1 MNIKRY
7 FRIKYYR
14 EVFNLRNQ
22 LFRKKE
28 LLNIKNEIIISRS
41 ISHLSKN
48 KINEIYKLLNEKDSI
63 KKDGMWY
70 SILNDYHTKFLN
82 FVKDNKNNLKFA
94 LDNPHSFNIFYG
106 FDDNCKVIH
115 DNSGF
120 NFKFNYSIPIID
132 KLISLS
138 EFLGIIRLENPE
150 NFKKKY
156 KDLNIENLLDKI
168 EKKIKIK
175 LKFNNPFPG
184 EKGIKTSKGV
194 LQVRE
199 IQAIYQAFKINE
211 ILKKDKYKNK
221 NILEF
226 GGGLGRTAYYCYKFG
241 LKNYTL
247 VDLLVPRICQLNYLS
262 RLIDETKI
270 ISDPKKSDFNKKNIK
285 VISPEFLFSN
295 NMKFD
300 LVFNSDS
307 FTEIDYENQ
316 KKYEK
321 YLERN
326 SKIFFSINH
335 ENNHYKVSDFFKKN
349 SSQYSRDLYWLR
361 RGYVEEQF
369 IFQKKNI

>member
-1 MNIKRY
+1 M
-7 FRIKYYR
+7 
-14 EVFNLRNQ
+14 
-22 LFRKKE
+22 
-28 LLNIKNEIIISRS
+28 
-41 ISHLSKN
+41 
-48 KINEIYKLLNEKDSI
+48 
-63 KKDGMWY
+63 
-70 SILNDYHTKFLN
+70 
-82 FVKDNKNNLKFA
+82 
-94 LDNPHSFNIFYG
+94 
-106 FDDNCKVIH
+106 
-115 DNSGF
+115 
-120 NFKFNYSIPIID
+120 
-132 KLISLS
+132 
-138 EFLGIIRLENPE
+138 
-150 NFKKKY
+150 
-156 KDLNIENLLDKI
+156 
-168 EKKIKIK
+168 
-175 LKFNNPFPG
+175 
-184 EKGIKTSKGV
+184 
-194 LQVRE
+194 
-199 IQAIYQAFKINE
+199 
-211 ILKKDKYKNK
+211 
-221 NILEF
+221 
-226 GGGLGRTAYYCYKFG
+226 
-241 LKNYTL
+241 
-247 VDLLVPRICQLNYLS
+247 S

>member
-14 EVFNLRNQ
+14 EILNLKNQ
-22 LFRKKE
+22 LFRKQE
-28 LLNIKNEIIISRS
+28 LLNIKNEMIISNNKS
-41 ISHLSKN
+41 QISKN
-48 KINEIYKLLNEKDSI
+48 KINEIHELLNGKDSI
-63 KKDGMWY
+63 NKDGMWY
-70 SILNDYHTKFLN
+70 SILNQYHIKFLN
-82 FVKDNKNNLKFA
+82 FVKKDKNNLKYA
-94 LDNPHSFNIFYG
+94 LDNPHTFNVFYG

-120 NFKFNYSIPIID
+120 NFKFNYSTPILD
-132 KLISLS
+132 KLISLC
-138 EFLGIIRLENPE
+138 EFLGIMRLENPE

-156 KDLNIENLLDKI
+156 KDLDIEKLIVKI
-168 EKKIKIK
+168 EKKINIK

-184 EKGIKTSKGV
+184 EKGIKTSKGI

-211 ILKKDKYKNK
+211 ILKLDKYKNK

-247 VDLLVPRICQLNYLS
+247 VDLLVPRICQINYLS
-262 RLIDETKI
+262 RLINEKQI

-285 VISPEFLFSN
+285 IISPEILFSN
-295 NMKFD
+295 KIKFD

-307 FTEIDYENQ
+307 FTEIDYVNQ

-321 YLERN
+321 YLKKN
-326 SKIFFSINH
+326 SKVFFSINH
-335 ENNHYKVSDFFKKN
+335 ENNLYKVSDFFKKID
-349 SSQYSRDLYWLR
+349 SSKYSRDLYWLR
-361 RGYVEEQF
+361 RGYVEEKF
-369 IFQKKNI
+369 RF

>member
-168 EKKIKIK
+168 EKK
-175 LKFNNPFPG
+175 
-184 EKGIKTSKGV
+184 
-194 LQVRE
+194 
-199 IQAIYQAFKINE
+199 
-211 ILKKDKYKNK
+211 
-221 NILEF
+221 
-226 GGGLGRTAYYCYKFG
+226 
-241 LKNYTL
+241 
-247 VDLLVPRICQLNYLS
+247 
-262 RLIDETKI
+262 
-270 ISDPKKSDFNKKNIK
+270 
-285 VISPEFLFSN
+285 
-295 NMKFD
+295 
-300 LVFNSDS
+300 
-307 FTEIDYENQ
+307 
-316 KKYEK
+316 
-321 YLERN
+321 
-326 SKIFFSINH
+326 
-335 ENNHYKVSDFFKKN
+335 
-349 SSQYSRDLYWLR
+349 
-361 RGYVEEQF
+361 
-369 IFQKKNI
+369 